1 MSADALFYSFL
12 LTLRKCFCQKVE
24 YTSNSL
30 RNWFTI
36 NFFYSILNTI
46 FGNDEIFVLA
56 VQILQKNLSLTLVMI
71 MISIDNGK
79 TDNGQHI
86 EKLLSL
92 FCNMVNCFGHFFNT
106 NQELNEK

>member
-1 MSADALFYSFL
+1 
-12 LTLRKCFCQKVE
+12 
-24 YTSNSL
+24 
-30 RNWFTI
+30 
-36 NFFYSILNTI
+36 
-46 FGNDEIFVLA
+46 
-56 VQILQKNLSLTLVMI
+56 

-106 NQELNEK
+106 NEELNEK